1 MAFRFYKTFPTP
13 KEKREGVNTCEFII
27 LHHTGSG
34 KGTANGVIN
43 GLAYRDDFASCHFF
57 VDENGKAYKF
67 GEPTDILFHAG
78 VSSWGLKKDLN
89 RFALG
94 IEIQ

>member
-1 MAFRFYKTFPTP
+1 
-13 KEKREGVNTCEFII
+13 
-27 LHHTGSG
+27 
-34 KGTANGVIN
+34 
-43 GLAYRDDFASCHFF
+43 LAYRDDFASCHFF

-89 RFALG
+89 RYALG